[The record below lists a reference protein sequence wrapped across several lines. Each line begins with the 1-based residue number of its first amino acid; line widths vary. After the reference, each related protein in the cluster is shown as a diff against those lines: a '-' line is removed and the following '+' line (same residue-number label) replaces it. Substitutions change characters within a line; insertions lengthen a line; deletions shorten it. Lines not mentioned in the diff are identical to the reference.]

1 MEIFKIKNLTFKYPE
16 SHKVILNGINLS
28 IKKGEFVT
36 ICGKSGCGKTTLL
49 RQLKP
54 SLAPHGTLE
63 GTVEFNNCKVNEL
76 DTRAECEKIGYVQQR
91 PENQIVTDKVWHE
104 LAFGL
109 ENLGYKTEEI
119 RTKVAE
125 MASFFGIQNWFL
137 KDVTELS
144 GGQKQLLNL
153 ASVMV
158 MQPEV
163 IILDEPTA
171 QLDPITAVNFLE
183 TVSKINRELGTTV
196 ILTEHRLEEVFP
208 MSHRIIVI
216 EDGKVIADDKPKKI
230 GKKLIGNPMFNALPT
245 PARIYY
251 STENSDECPVTIR
264 EGRSWLES
272 VEITDIAPR
281 TSKEIPN
288 ETLIELKDVWF
299 RYEKDAPDVLKG
311 LNAKIYKAET
321 YAIVGGNGTGK
332 TTAMSV
338 MCGLLNPY
346 RGKVLLNGK
355 NIAKITNKFNGLFGV
370 LPQDPQ
376 SVFSQNTVYGELA
389 EMTDDKE
396 LIDKISKQCYIEHLL
411 KSHPFD
417 LSGGEQQ
424 RLALAKILLLQ
435 PKILLMDEPTKG
447 FDSYFKEQFAQMLD
461 DLKIKGITI
470 IMVSHDIEFCAKYA
484 DRCAMFFDGNI
495 VSTDK
500 SREFF
505 AGKSFYTTAA
515 NRMARNIISNAVL
528 ADDIVNC
535 IKKRGNKYDI

>member
-76 DTRAECEKIGYVQQR
+76 DTRTECEKIGYVQQR

-216 EDGKVIADDKPKKI
+216 EDGKVIADDKPKEI

-288 ETLIELKDVWF
+288 ETLIELKDGWF

-411 KSHPFD
+411 KNHPFD

-500 SREFF
+500 STEFF

-535 IKKRGNKYDI
+535 IKEKRK